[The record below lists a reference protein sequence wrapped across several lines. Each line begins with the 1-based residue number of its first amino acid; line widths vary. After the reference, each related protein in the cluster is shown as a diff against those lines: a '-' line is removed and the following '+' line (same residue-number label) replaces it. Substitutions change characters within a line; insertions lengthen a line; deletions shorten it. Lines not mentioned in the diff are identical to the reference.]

1 MATLYNDLFSLEDL
15 TYLTTLPEASQ
26 GAERFTVRL
35 TESIRSTLE
44 TRFGLDLTDVLELP
58 MRWIVGD
65 TAPHVD
71 SGSAPFQRTHL
82 VYLQSCP
89 GQLVVGDET
98 YSMTANTGYVFDHGL
113 RHGTVGTE
121 STRRLVLGPM
131 SEQAFA
137 VGLPPAIVYFTNVSD
152 ALNQVNAIAYQGN
165 YFLVTQD
172 GYPYNNWRIASNST
186 GSSSQSVVYSN
197 GTFLDSTD
205 SPVYYVYPAIAIV
218 YFTNVSDALNQV
230 NSISV
235 QDNYFLV
242 IQYGYPY
249 TSWRIA
255 SNSTGS
261 SSQSVVYSNGTFLD
275 STNAPVYYVY
285 PATPCFLE
293 GSTILCMV
301 EGQDVWIPVEQL
313 KPGTLVKTSLDGYKP
328 VELIGKGSIDNSGTY
343 ERSEN
348 RLYKCPTTQFP
359 ELTADLYITGC
370 HSILVD
376 TISDEERELTIK
388 QLGRVFVTDKKYR
401 LMACLDGRAEAWA
414 SAGTYTIWH
423 FALQHE
429 DIKMNYGVYAN
440 GGLLVETCSINF
452 MKNKSNMTLV

>member
-1 MATLYNDLFSLEDL
+1 MATVYNEFFSPEDL

-26 GAERFTVRL
+26 GDERFTVRL

-89 GQLVVGDET
+89 GQLIVGDET
-98 YSMTANTGYVFDHGL
+98 YDMTANTGYVFDHGL
-113 RHGTVGTE
+113 RHATVGTE

-137 VGLPPAIVYFTNVSD
+137 VGGITAIVYFANVTD
-152 ALNQVNAIAYQGN
+152 ALNNQNQI
-165 YFLVTQD
+165 
-172 GYPYNNWRIASNST
+172 
-186 GSSSQSVVYSN
+186 GSQ
-197 GTFLDSTD
+197 
-205 SPVYYVYPAIAIV
+205 I
-218 YFTNVSDALNQV
+218 
-230 NSISV
+230 
-235 QDNYFLV
+235 DNYILV
-242 IQYGYPY
+242 PQSGYPY

-261 SSQSVVYSNGTFLD
+261 SSQLLVYPNGSTLD
-275 STNAPVYYVY
+275 GTNFPIYYVY
-285 PATPCFLE
+285 PAIPCFLE
-293 GSTILCMV
+293 GSTILCQI
-301 EGQDVWIPVEQL
+301 EGQDVWLPVEQI
-313 KPGTLVKTSLDGYKP
+313 KPGTLVKTSRDGYKP

-348 RLYKCPTTQFP
+348 RLYKCPTTKYP
-359 ELTADLYITGC
+359 ELTEDLYITGC

-376 TISDEERELTIK
+376 TITDVERDLTIK
-388 QLGRVFVTDKKYR
+388 HLGRIFVTDRKYR

-440 GGLLVETCSINF
+440 GGLLVESCSINF